1 MGSAI
6 NHIAPIF
13 LQIEKFQYDLHN
25 QPLTKAELYPVS
37 QHSLTF
43 PTVRKTKV
51 SSINQ
56 YFNIQYK
63 WLDYVSSVPACPKLH

>member
-1 MGSAI
+1 MPQWLKDLLKNPYLFFLILSMMGSAI

-37 QHSLTF
+37 TYFSYCKKDKSL
-43 PTVRKTKV
+43 
-51 SSINQ
+51 
-56 YFNIQYK
+56 FN
-63 WLDYVSSVPACPKLH
+63 

>member
-1 MGSAI
+1 MMGSAI

-37 QHSLTF
+37 TYFSYCKKDKSL
-43 PTVRKTKV
+43 
-51 SSINQ
+51 
-56 YFNIQYK
+56 FN
-63 WLDYVSSVPACPKLH
+63 